1 MRDLTYHGSI
11 IEKDNNGIVMS
22 ITFSLEQEQIIQVLL
37 ATGRFNSVDEVI
49 QTALRLLAEETL
61 SDQAWLEETRTKIDE
76 GISSLQRGEGIDG
89 ETFVNQLLTQLKQ
102 AKRGLGMN

>member
-1 MRDLTYHGSI
+1 
-11 IEKDNNGIVMS
+11 MS
-22 ITFSLEQEQIIQVLL
+22 ITFNPEQEKIIQVLL

-61 SDQAWLEETRTKIDE
+61 SEQGWLEETRTKIDE
-76 GISSLQRGEGIDG
+76 GIASLERGEGIDG

-102 AKRGLGMN
+102 AKPGFLTTSQ

>member
-1 MRDLTYHGSI
+1 
-11 IEKDNNGIVMS
+11 MS
-22 ITFSLEQEQIIQVLL
+22 ITFSPEQEQIIQVLL

-61 SDQAWLEETRTKIDE
+61 SDQEWLEETRTKIDE
-76 GISSLQRGEGIDG
+76 GIASLERGEGIDG

-102 AKRGLGMN
+102 AKEA

>member
-1 MRDLTYHGSI
+1 
-11 IEKDNNGIVMS
+11 MS
-22 ITFSLEQEQIIQVLL
+22 ITFSPEQKQIIQALL

-61 SDQAWLEETRTKIDE
+61 LDQEWLEETRTKIDE
-76 GISSLQRGEGIDG
+76 GIASLERGERIDG

-102 AKRGLGMN
+102 AKKA

>member
-1 MRDLTYHGSI
+1 
-11 IEKDNNGIVMS
+11 MS
-22 ITFSLEQEQIIQVLL
+22 ITFSPEQEQIIQVLL

-61 SDQAWLEETRTKIDE
+61 SYQGWLEETRTKIDE
-76 GISSLQRGEGIDG
+76 GIASLERGEGING

-102 AKRGLGMN
+102 AKEA